1 MLKGFFFIILVF
13 SLTTLN
19 AQYSVNM
26 GVNALSPFG
35 TSQKYM
41 GFHLGGE
48 FPRDNDVSMYL
59 RASFYGKKKLDP
71 LLFQENTI
79 QLETIDPNDF
89 NVAFVSGVTTFN
101 YTTIDGGLRYYLLD
115 GYDNGFALY
124 GGSNLMGVFNKAKF
138 TVDEYDKTKY
148 RLPTGTALS
157 GTILNVGIGLSGGA
171 KYTIPGVG
179 SIYLD
184 ATFDYLLISLP
195 SNTQASSI
203 ASNFYSPILFSL
215 NAGFRKDFY

>member
-1 MLKGFFFIILVF
+1 MLKRIFFILLVF
-13 SLTTLN
+13 SLTNLD
-19 AQYSVNM
+19 AQYSVSM
-26 GVNALSPFG
+26 GLNTLSPFG

-71 LLFQENTI
+71 LLYQESTI
-79 QLETIDPNDF
+79 QLEAIDPNDF

-124 GGSNLMGVFNKAKF
+124 GGSNLMGVFNQAKF
-138 TVDEYDKTKY
+138 KVAEYDQTKY
-148 RLPTGTALS
+148 RLPLGIPLT
-157 GTILNVGIGLSGGA
+157 GTILNIGMGLSGGA

-184 ATFDYLLISLP
+184 ATFDYLLVSLP

-215 NAGFRKDFY
+215 NVGFRKDFY